1 MHSALHSSTWHF
13 LTLGLSPPAARLQDT
28 GKLLPAPPAV
38 KSGGKAAWGSKTQ
51 SLGLGGEERKRMEVG
66 FYFRV
71 TKTRVGPLGGPRA
84 QDW

>member
-1 MHSALHSSTWHF
+1 MNSALQSSTWHF

-51 SLGLGGEERKRMEVG
+51 SFGAWG
-66 FYFRV
+66 
-71 TKTRVGPLGGPRA
+71 
-84 QDW
+84 